1 MSRAATGAV
10 LVGFL
15 ISIEKSLTVNNE
27 NHYQK
32 LSIDRGTAA
41 QYFSAMDFILLA
53 HAGHWAMW
61 VLYLVP
67 VVIVLVATG
76 RAFLEE
82 RRERR
87 EGS

>member
-1 MSRAATGAV
+1 
-10 LVGFL
+10 
-15 ISIEKSLTVNNE
+15 
-27 NHYQK
+27 
-32 LSIDRGTAA
+32 
-41 QYFSAMDFILLA
+41 MDFILLA